1 MGSRSRSR
9 SRSGSREDMDRMVT
23 IEEAKEDDTDRAGE
37 DDAGNSIAFDDD
49 DDV

>member
-1 MGSRSRSR
+1 
-9 SRSGSREDMDRMVT
+9 MDRMVT